1 MPKPKVKKKKLFN
14 RGIHDNLLD
23 LGYHYAGRQN
33 WNEEKIDMYDHRDND
48 DWFGINKQGHIDPLD
63 YCEFTEG
70 SVKGRASRE
79 EWQRTHQLL
88 HGHSNS
94 KLKH

>member
-1 MPKPKVKKKKLFN
+1 MPRKKVKKKLFN
-14 RGIHDNLLD
+14 RGIHDNLIA
-23 LGYHYAGRQN
+23 LGYHYGGKQDWN
-33 WNEEKIDMYDHRDND
+33 NEEIDMYDHEDND
-48 DWFGINKQGHIDPLD
+48 DWFGIDSKGHIDPLD

-79 EWQRTHQLL
+79 EWQRANLL
-88 HGHSNS
+88 KHSHSSS